1 FFVDEK
7 LTILCLEVGHR
18 KEIYKR

>member
-1 FFVDEK
+1 FVDEK